1 MALLLQL
8 NLTEKAYLQLREGA
22 IESGADIYPPYN
34 KVQEMKKASL
44 PKDIIYKDDE
54 VVVTLQAT
62 VNNQIDKICQLS
74 PEMVEEMVRIKKENP
89 GAKIVFSYKFGGGDY
104 HLKNFLTIKTVNYTC
119 VLYFR
124 WIW

>member
-1 MALLLQL
+1 MLQL

-22 IESGADIYPPYN
+22 IESGADIYPAYN

-62 VNNQIDKICQLS
+62 VNNTIDKLCQIS
-74 PEMVEEMVRIKKENP
+74 PELVEEIARIKRENP
-89 GAKIVFSYKFGGGDY
+89 GAKIVFSYKFGL
-104 HLKNFLTIKTVNYTC
+104 HLK
-119 VLYFR
+119 
-124 WIW
+124 

>member
-1 MALLLQL
+1 MLQL
-8 NLTEKAYLQLREGA
+8 NFTEKAYLQLREGA

-62 VNNQIDKICQLS
+62 VNNQIDNSVQKWLKKLPGLKKHIQELGLFFPIS
-74 PEMVEEMVRIKKENP
+74 LEEVIIN
-89 GAKIVFSYKFGGGDY
+89 I
-104 HLKNFLTIKTVNYTC
+104 
-119 VLYFR
+119 
-124 WIW
+124 

>member
-22 IESGADIYPPYN
+22 IASGADIYPPYN

-54 VVVTLQAT
+54 VVVTLQST
-62 VNNQIDKICQLS
+62 VNNTIDKLCQIS
-74 PEMVEEMVRIKKENP
+74 PELVEEIARIKKEYP
-89 GAKIVFSYKFGGGDY
+89 GARIIFSYKFGGGDY
-104 HLKNFLTIKTVNYTC
+104 
-119 VLYFR
+119 
-124 WIW
+124 

>member
-1 MALLLQL
+1 MHIPFYYSDSPNVKQKSPAEALALLLQL

-89 GAKIVFSYKFGGGDY
+89 WGQ
-104 HLKNFLTIKTVNYTC
+104 NCFL
-119 VLYFR
+119 L
-124 WIW
+124 